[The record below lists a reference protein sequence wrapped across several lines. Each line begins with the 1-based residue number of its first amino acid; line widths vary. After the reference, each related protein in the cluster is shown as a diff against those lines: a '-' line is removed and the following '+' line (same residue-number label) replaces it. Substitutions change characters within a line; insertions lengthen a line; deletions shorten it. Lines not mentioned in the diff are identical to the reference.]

1 LIGLKKQFKIMDT
14 DNSGSL
20 NLSEFQEVLDN
31 YKIPGISASDAERLF
46 NVFDRSGDG
55 SIDFDEF
62 LTTLCGEM
70 SATRR
75 RLV

>member
-1 LIGLKKQFKIMDT
+1 
-14 DNSGSL
+14 
-20 NLSEFQEVLDN
+20 LSEFQEVLDN

-55 SIDFDEF
+55 SINFDEF